1 MANVKK
7 RKKKK
12 NEHKAL
18 RLTLITLLVVFLFS
32 CVSAA
37 GIGLAMIKSAP
48 PLDVDKVL
56 NPSEP
61 SVIYDDKNKLV
72 DTVISDTYR
81 TIVSYDE
88 VPSNLKNAFISIED
102 ERFFNHGGI
111 DYKRVFGAFIR
122 NISNKLKGRST
133 LQGAS
138 TITQQLIRN
147 TLLSQE
153 VKIKRKVQEMYLSL
167 KLEKKVSKEKILE
180 AYMNTI
186 PLGGS
191 AYGIESA
198 AKQYFSK
205 SVKDL
210 NLIECAFIAGLPQSP
225 STFYNAAMNQKNTE
239 RYIHRTKLVLNKMY
253 EHKYISKGDFDKSIA
268 YINKNKIPLKTSNI
282 NISRLNYEWFSREI
296 IKQVKKDLMDE
307 YKISPTEADKT
318 IMYGGLKIYGTM
330 DKSLQDFS
338 QKTLDNLDEILGIYS
353 NNSNGITQPE
363 ASASMIDYKTGDV
376 KVLIGG
382 RGKQPPLSFNRATE
396 FYRAPGSTIKPLTVY
411 APIIDTKKASAA
423 SSYNDA
429 PVPEDI
435 GRFYPDG
442 GEPYNPK
449 NSPNIFE
456 GKMTLREA
464 LMKSKNVVSV
474 RLEHQLGLKTATQ
487 YGKKFGLAIDDTRDA
502 TSMAALSL
510 GQLSAKTGV
519 SGTNTL
525 GMASAYGAFGNKG
538 DLAKPV
544 VYKKVIDRTGK
555 VLLENKYSSSNV
567 ITPEAAYIVYDL
579 LKGPVSFK
587 PGATGSKANFGP
599 MTRGKT
605 GTSDKSIDLWFCG
618 LSPYYSASVW
628 IGKDDYSPFNNGE
641 FGRYIG
647 SSDAAIVWKII
658 MEEAHKN
665 LEYKDLPKP
674 EGVTE
679 AYVCSESG
687 KIPSSSC
694 PKSSIKLEF
703 FMKGTVPGEICDYHT
718 GFFNKYFKN
727 DNDKDNNKKN
737 DDNIDNNKDNN
748 DNNIDD
754 KDNNKEQNENN
765 NKNTINE
772 KKQNSGKHKIKNI
785 INKKSNII

>member
-1 MANVKK
+1 MANVRK

-12 NEHKAL
+12 NGHKAL
-18 RLTLITLLVVFLFS
+18 RLTLITLLMIFLFS
-32 CVSAA
+32 CVA
-37 GIGLAMIKSAP
+37 GAGVGLAMIKAAP
-48 PLDVDKVL
+48 PLNVDKVL

-61 SVIYDDKNKLV
+61 SVIYDDKDQLV

-81 TIVSYDE
+81 TIVSYEE
-88 VPSNLKNAFISIED
+88 VPNNLKNAFISIED
-102 ERFFNHGGI
+102 ERFFNHKGI
-111 DYKRVFGAFIR
+111 DYKRIFGAFFR
-122 NISNKLKGRST
+122 NVSNKLKGNSA

-167 KLEKKVSKEKILE
+167 QLEKKVSKEQILE

-191 AYGIESA
+191 AYGVEA
-198 AKQYFSK
+198 ASKQYFSK

-210 NLIECAFIAGLPQSP
+210 NLIESAFIAGLPQSP
-225 STFYNAAMNQKNTE
+225 STFYNAAMSQNNTE
-239 RYIHRTKLVLNKMY
+239 RYINRTKLVLGKMY
-253 EHKYISKGDFDKSIA
+253 EHNYISKEDYDKSIS
-268 YINKNKIPLKTSNI
+268 YINENKIPLKTSNI
-282 NISRLNYEWFSREI
+282 SISRLNYEWFSREI
-296 IKQVKKDLMDE
+296 IKQVKKDLMDK
-307 YKISPTEADKT
+307 YKISSTEADKT

-338 QKTLDNLDEILGIYS
+338 QNTLDNLDGILGI
-353 NNSNGITQPE
+353 NSKDYNGIIQPE
-363 ASASMIDYKTGDV
+363 ASVSIVDYKTGNV

-411 APIIDTKKASAA
+411 GPAIDTKSSTAA
-423 SSYNDA
+423 TSYDDA

-435 GRFYPDG
+435 GRLYPNG
-442 GEPYNPK
+442 GKPYNPK
-449 NSPNIFE
+449 NSPNIYE

-474 RLEHQLGLKTATQ
+474 RIEHELGLKTGAE
-487 YGKKFGLAIDDTRDA
+487 YGKKFGLTIDDSTDS
-502 TSMAALSL
+502 TSISALSL

-525 GMASAYGAFGNKG
+525 GMASAYGVFGNKG
-538 DLAKPV
+538 ALSKPV
-544 VYKKVIDRTGK
+544 VYKKVVDRTGK
-555 VLLENKYSSSNV
+555 VLLENKYSSSKV
-567 ITPEAAYIVYDL
+567 MSPEAAYILYDL
-579 LKGPVSFK
+579 LKGPVSYE

-605 GTSDKSIDLWFCG
+605 GTSNMSADLWFCG

-628 IGKDDYSPFNNGE
+628 IGKDDYSSFTNE

-647 SSDAAIVWKII
+647 SSDAALVWKII
-658 MEEAHKN
+658 MAEAHKN
-665 LEYKDLPKP
+665 LEYKTIPKP
-674 EGVTE
+674 AGITE
-679 AYVCSESG
+679 AYVCSKSG

-694 PKSSIKLEF
+694 PKSSVKLEF
-703 FMKGTVPGEICDYHT
+703 FIDGTVPGEICDYHT
-718 GFFNKYFKN
+718 GIPDDDKEENDDDKNKNEDDDKDEKKDDKDKLKDKIKDKIKGKN
-727 DNDKDNNKKN
+727 KDKNKDLDKIDNDKEQSN
-737 DDNIDNNKDNN
+737 D
-748 DNNIDD
+748 
-754 KDNNKEQNENN
+754 
-765 NKNTINE
+765 KNTDVL
-772 KKQNSGKHKIKNI
+772 
-785 INKKSNII
+785 

>member
-1 MANVKK
+1 MANVRK

-12 NEHKAL
+12 NGHKAL
-18 RLTLITLLVVFLFS
+18 RLTLITLLMIFLFS
-32 CVSAA
+32 CVA
-37 GIGLAMIKSAP
+37 GAGVGLAMIKAAP

-61 SVIYDDKNKLV
+61 SVIYDDKDQLV

-81 TIVSYDE
+81 TIVSYEE
-88 VPSNLKNAFISIED
+88 VPNNLKNAFISIED
-102 ERFFNHGGI
+102 ERFFNHKGI
-111 DYKRVFGAFIR
+111 DYKRVFGAFFR
-122 NISNKLKGRST
+122 NVSNKLKGKSA

-167 KLEKKVSKEKILE
+167 QLEKKVSKEQILE

-191 AYGIESA
+191 AYGIEA
-198 AKQYFSK
+198 ASKQYFSK

-210 NLIECAFIAGLPQSP
+210 NLIESAFIAGLPQSP
-225 STFYNAAMNQKNTE
+225 STFYNAAMSQNNTE
-239 RYIHRTKLVLNKMY
+239 RYINRTKLVLGKMY
-253 EHKYISKGDFDKSIA
+253 EHNYISKEDYDKSIS
-268 YINKNKIPLKTSNI
+268 YINENKIPLKTYNI
-282 NISRLNYEWFSREI
+282 SISRLNYEWFSREI
-296 IKQVKKDLMDE
+296 IKQVKKDLMDK
-307 YKISPTEADKT
+307 YKISSTEADKT

-338 QKTLDNLDEILGIYS
+338 QNTLDNLDGILGI
-353 NNSNGITQPE
+353 NSKDYNGIIQPE
-363 ASASMIDYKTGDV
+363 ASVSIVDYKTGNV

-411 APIIDTKKASAA
+411 GPAIDTKSSTAA
-423 SSYNDA
+423 TSYDDA

-435 GRFYPDG
+435 GRLYPNG
-442 GEPYNPK
+442 GKPYNPK
-449 NSPNIFE
+449 NSPNIYE

-474 RLEHQLGLKTATQ
+474 RIEHELGLKTGAE
-487 YGKKFGLAIDDTRDA
+487 YGKKFGLAIDDSTDG
-502 TSMAALSL
+502 TSISALSL

-525 GMASAYGAFGNKG
+525 GMAAAYSVFGNKG
-538 DLAKPV
+538 ALSKPV
-544 VYKKVIDRTGK
+544 VYKKVVDRTGK
-555 VLLENKYSSSNV
+555 VLLENKYSSSKV
-567 ITPEAAYIVYDL
+567 MSPEAAYILYDL
-579 LKGPVSFK
+579 LKGPVSYE

-599 MTRGKT
+599 MARGKT
-605 GTSDKSIDLWFCG
+605 GTSNMSADLWFCG

-628 IGKDDYSPFNNGE
+628 IGKDDYSSFTNE

-647 SSDAAIVWKII
+647 SSDAALVWKII
-658 MEEAHKN
+658 MAEAHKN
-665 LEYKDLPKP
+665 LEYKTIPKP
-674 EGVTE
+674 AGITE
-679 AYVCSESG
+679 AYVCSKSG

-694 PKSSIKLEF
+694 PKNSVKLEF
-703 FMKGTVPGEICDYHT
+703 FIDGTVPGEICDYHT
-718 GFFNKYFKN
+718 GIPDDDKEEDDDDKNKN
-727 DNDKDNNKKN
+727 ED
-737 DDNIDNNKDNN
+737 
-748 DNNIDD
+748 DD
-754 KDNNKEQNENN
+754 KDEKKDDKDKLKDKLKDKIKGKNKDKNKDLDKIDNDEEQIND
-765 NKNTINE
+765 KNTDVL
-772 KKQNSGKHKIKNI
+772 
-785 INKKSNII
+785 